1 MYKINTTKENFRKSN
16 NTNNNNTNYDINNYI
31 NNGNNISLDTSSKLL
46 YEDVSNMNLQ
56 PPLCN
61 SQYISYKDFYNN
73 TNKLKPVAPYK
84 LGIVKHPKNG
94 VKQVIEYRNF
104 YSNWKPNAIKYNAPE
119 QKDIEGKIL
128 HDSSRLPMF
137 YDSNLKLYED
147 TRNKTNFAKPIA
159 SNGSNKLSVMYNDC
173 LNKTTFKYNR
183 FANKNP
189 SDKQNWIDN
198 PIYSHDISKETKRLN
213 NNYMKTIKT
222 SAEDLYASVF
232 EDMYFLTTDF
242 NSQKHITTDE
252 IDSNINNLGIK
263 NLQRS

>member
-1 MYKINTTKENFRKSN
+1 MYKINTKKENFTRLNNYNN
-16 NTNNNNTNYDINNYI
+16 NTNNNNNT
-31 NNGNNISLDTSSKLL
+31 LDTSSKLL

-61 SQYISYKDFYNN
+61 SQYISYQDFYND

-104 YSNWKPNAIKYNAPE
+104 YSDTKPKARKYNAPE

-128 HDSSRLPMF
+128 HDSSHIPMF

-147 TRNKTNFAKPIA
+147 TRNKTDFAKPIA

-173 LNKTTFKYNR
+173 LNKTTFNYNR
-183 FANKNP
+183 FGNRGPN
-189 SDKQNWIDN
+189 DKYIIDN
-198 PIYSHDISKETKRLN
+198 PIYTQDISKETNSLN
-213 NNYMKTIKT
+213 NNYMKSIRT
-222 SAEDLYASVF
+222 SAENLYASVF
-232 EDMYFLTTDF
+232 EDMYFLTIDYNNNNNNNTNVN
-242 NSQKHITTDE
+242 NSDTE
-252 IDSNINNLGIK
+252 INKNINSLGIK